1 MNDVHAMQLK
11 IMKNFTKKTGGGEPE
26 KTLLGRFGLETACSV
41 VSGKFQSSFT
51 VVKIVSTVV
60 RRP

>member
-26 KTLLGRFGLETACSV
+26 KTLFFGLETACSV

-51 VVKIVSTVV
+51 VVTIISTVV